1 MLKKPAPLLYH
12 YLPRNEVKE
21 KRAIKSEIEKNVTKN
36 KAFLRLFLKMAHFYD
51 YILSVT
57 LLLDLLRFLS
67 YLYSRSL
74 IESLYLVQAS

>member
-57 LLLDLLRFLS
+57 LLLDLVLS
-67 YLYSRSL
+67 YAFCLTYTLDR
-74 IESLYLVQAS
+74 

>member
-1 MLKKPAPLLYH
+1 VLKKPAPLLYH

-57 LLLDLLRFLS
+57 LLLDLVLS
-67 YLYSRSL
+67 YAFCLTYTLDR
-74 IESLYLVQAS
+74 